1 MDLNELIK
9 LEISNGYGDAN
20 AQAKVCQDIILKAI
34 ATSSLSRNITIKGGV
49 VMRSKTRN
57 IRRATQDL
65 DIDFIRLSLSNE
77 AIDTFISKLNCLDG
91 ITLKRYG
98 EIEELKLQDYKGKR
112 VFIQLQDD
120 AGNMI
125 VNKLDI
131 GVHTHL
137 NLEQEEYC
145 FDIAFDEEGAS
156 VLINTNEQMFAEN
169 CNPFLDWAQFLRDI
183 KIYLICIILV
193 SMLTLMHYAV
203 VLTLVF
209 FRIVA

>member
-34 ATSSLSRNITIKGGV
+34 ATSFLSRNITIKGGV

-91 ITLKRYG
+91 ITLKR
-98 EIEELKLQDYKGKR
+98 
-112 VFIQLQDD
+112 
-120 AGNMI
+120 
-125 VNKLDI
+125 
-131 GVHTHL
+131 
-137 NLEQEEYC
+137 
-145 FDIAFDEEGAS
+145 
-156 VLINTNEQMFAEN
+156 
-169 CNPFLDWAQFLRDI
+169 
-183 KIYLICIILV
+183 
-193 SMLTLMHYAV
+193 
-203 VLTLVF
+203 
-209 FRIVA
+209 

>member
-98 EIEELKLQDYKGKR
+98 EIEELKQQDYKGKR

-156 VLINTNEQMFAEN
+156 YKCQDKYAQKFSYKYVQFILLSILSRFLGKGAEADKI
-169 CNPFLDWAQFLRDI
+169 FLL
-183 KIYLICIILV
+183 L
-193 SMLTLMHYAV
+193 
-203 VLTLVF
+203 
-209 FRIVA
+209 

>member
-65 DIDFIRLSLSNE
+65 DIDFIRLSLS
-77 AIDTFISKLNCLDG
+77 
-91 ITLKRYG
+91 
-98 EIEELKLQDYKGKR
+98 
-112 VFIQLQDD
+112 
-120 AGNMI
+120 
-125 VNKLDI
+125 
-131 GVHTHL
+131 
-137 NLEQEEYC
+137 EEYC

-156 VLINTNEQMFAEN
+156 VLINTNEQMFAEKLQSLLRLGTISTRYKDIFDMYYLSQHVDSYAL
-169 CNPFLDWAQFLRDI
+169 CRCLDTCVFSDSRMRENNLQEILARLEFTFQNKNYLKRVDRAKTKWIDLEIDTVVEGI
-183 KIYLICIILV
+183 KSALEKCKQIE
-193 SMLTLMHYAV
+193 
-203 VLTLVF
+203 
-209 FRIVA
+209 